1 MAGSVLGL
9 CVALALPGL
18 RFGLGCCLL
27 GLDAG
32 ELDWA
37 GWIEVVG
44 GSGRRPLSFVG
55 SGLGFLGLLGLVDW
69 PGLWMRGL
77 VQGGGLGSRLPGVEV
92 ALAWGLTQNFRSG
105 GLSWVEFVVGGY
117 CLGSLFEFLSYY
129 CYFGLLWAGR
139 SWRFL
144 DFFSLPFA
152 SAPGLDCCC

>member
-1 MAGSVLGL
+1 MTGSVLGL
-9 CVALALPGL
+9 CPALALAGL

-77 VQGGGLGSRLPGVEV
+77 VQGGGLDLGLPEV
-92 ALAWGLTQNFRSG
+92 KLGLAWGLTQNFRSG
-105 GLSWVEFVVGGY
+105 GLGWMEIVVG
-117 CLGSLFEFLSYY
+117 
-129 CYFGLLWAGR
+129 
-139 SWRFL
+139 
-144 DFFSLPFA
+144 
-152 SAPGLDCCC
+152 DC